1 MAMKKILC
9 VVLGLGL
16 LLTSAVC
23 DKAFSFDEI
32 TLPDVNSVAVGHIDL
47 YVAADDG
54 PGLHEVWLY
63 TEADCAHISWTLGEQ
78 SHSELLS
85 CGETTAFMSVPSG
98 VHYTVIEGCG
108 KRIAAYLTIESDM
121 HLVIRARDLGVKES
135 CTDEDQIAVGYDYG
149 VELVESEKRI
159 SLITEL

>member
-1 MAMKKILC
+1 MKKTLC
-9 VVLGLGL
+9 LVVGL
-16 LLTSAVC
+16 LSAALLC
-23 DKAFSFDEI
+23 EESFSFDEI
-32 TLPDVNSVAVGHIDL
+32 ALADVNSVAVGHVDL
-47 YVAADDG
+47 YAAADDG
-54 PGLHEVWLY
+54 SGLHEVWLY
-63 TEADCAHISWTLGEQ
+63 TEADCAPISWTLGEQ
-78 SHSELLS
+78 SHSEPLS
-85 CGETTAFMSVPSG
+85 CGETTAFMNVPAG

-121 HLVIRARDLGVKES
+121 HLVIRARDLGVKDS

>member
-1 MAMKKILC
+1 MKQLLC
-9 VVLGLGL
+9 MLVGL
-16 LLTSAVC
+16 LVSATLSEES
-23 DKAFSFDEI
+23 FSFDEI

-47 YVAADDG
+47 YAAADDG
-54 PGLHEVWLY
+54 AGLHEVWLY

>member
-1 MAMKKILC
+1 MKKTLC
-9 VVLGLGL
+9 LVVGL
-16 LLTSAVC
+16 LSAALLC
-23 DKAFSFDEI
+23 EESFSFDEI
-32 TLPDVNSVAVGHIDL
+32 ALADVNSVAVGHVDL
-47 YVAADDG
+47 YAAADDG
-54 PGLHEVWLY
+54 LGLHEVWLY
-63 TEADCAHISWTLGEQ
+63 TEADCAPISWTLGEQ
-78 SHSELLS
+78 SHSEPLS
-85 CGETTAFMSVPSG
+85 CGETTAFMNVPSG

-121 HLVIRARDLGVKES
+121 HLVIRARDLGVKDS